1 MYIRR
6 AEISSTIDEEVD
18 WDLNSYSSQAM
29 NLATMTYADE
39 YANIITKEGDFD
51 TNYDQWVS
59 DKMSMIQPVLD
70 ELNAAFCE

>member
-6 AEISSTIDEEVD
+6 AEISSTIDEEVN
-18 WDLNSYSSQAM
+18 WDLNSYSYQAM

-39 YANIITKEGDFD
+39 YANILTKEGDFD

-70 ELNAAFCE
+70 ELNAAFGE